1 MASSSSLSSVVSNL
15 VRASMGTSVSSTV
28 TDEDLDR
35 HVAELLIK
43 DAKKRAERY
52 GQQGIRAYLSS
63 QLSDSNAPKT
73 NKRFLSSIIRSTDEH
88 NKTILKAQAL
98 SAQEIQREKEEL
110 QRKQRRA
117 RAEEAVAARRTKLD
131 SRKSADK
138 ESWDSI
144 VADGTVRP
152 VGTSRD
158 VRRGVVA
165 VEAPAIRTS
174 LDSKH
179 TTRSHRSRHSTRH
192 TSRRSRSRHHHSKSR
207 RRRGSHSRTRSPS
220 QKPSRSSSRSERAR
234 DQSPSDARNLSDS
247 RNLSKEAELRQKLR
261 ASKDKPPSILAKL
274 QESESR
280 RRSLTPPSK
289 RRKTRSPSV
298 ESTLSSPMSI
308 SPSASPG
315 PEPSVQLPSK
325 MDKYFEESYDPRLDV
340 APLSVP
346 KFEGWDA
353 MLELIRVRREDKDE
367 KKRLERMGLSKEQI
381 KKEISSSKAVGDRW
395 NSGGATAMD
404 IEYKKRGTVRE
415 WDLGKD
421 TV

>member
-117 RAEEAVAARRTKLD
+117 RAEEAVAARRTKMD
-131 SRKSADK
+131 SRKSAEK
-138 ESWDSI
+138 ESWDKW
-144 VADGTVRP
+144 DGRTGDRKRKHREWETWN
-152 VGTSRD
+152 GDDSDEDRRRRRRRRSSSRD
-158 VRRGVVA
+158 EHRGRR
-165 VEAPAIRTS
+165 
-174 LDSKH
+174 
-179 TTRSHRSRHSTRH
+179 HRSASRDEP
-192 TSRRSRSRHHHSKSR
+192 RRSR
-207 RRRGSHSRTRSPS
+207 
-220 QKPSRSSSRSERAR
+220 QKRSRSSSQSERAR

-261 ASKDKPPSILAKL
+261 ASKDKAPSIPAKL

-289 RRKTRSPSV
+289 RRKARSPSV

-315 PEPSVQLPSK
+315 PEPPVQLPSK

-340 APLSVP
+340 APLSAPKVP
-346 KFEGWDA
+346 ATGLIDNAEFEGWDA
-353 MLELIRVRREDKDE
+353 MLELIRVRREDKEE

-421 TV
+421 TM